1 MIIAFKDEMG
11 YLKERYPISSI
22 SMETDD
28 KGLPVDIVIKA
39 DDLILQDI
47 AEKYG
52 ALGFNNEHKN
62 EALYGRLKPFI
73 IIPFEEPEE
82 PEYID
87 W

>member
-1 MIIAFKDEMG
+1 
-11 YLKERYPISSI
+11 
-22 SMETDD
+22 
-28 KGLPVDIVIKA
+28 VDIVIKA
-39 DDLILQDI
+39 DDLTLQDI

-52 ALGFNNEHKN
+52 VIGFNNEHEN